1 MSHLHSVYDTDKHFV
16 IDPITRNIS
25 TESDKLVLAR
35 YDHNSERFTF
45 EIPRYIEGHDMF
57 ECNQIEIHADNI
69 GKINSECNSD
79 VYTVDD
85 KQLSPDD
92 ANIVIFSWLISRAF
106 TQIVG
111 KLSFS
116 IDFACIA
123 EDGVEEYSWG
133 TNNFDKVSI
142 NNRIHN
148 TQKVI
153 EEHSD
158 FVGIMQGRYD
168 ELAKRSATK
177 EEVGQLSEENAEL
190 KGDLVNK
197 TSGQIEGILVKDSSV
212 NIDGTIEEYEGWS
225 RTNYID
231 VSQYSIL
238 KLYVPMNIRYACWFK
253 EDKTDVVIP
262 IITITKGEI
271 LLFVPSNAKYLM
283 ISDSTENMENVTIS
297 VYKTKSDELKNSID
311 GKKIDVVYSE
321 LGYIQYGKVKTG
333 NRWYA
338 TDFLDIPDN
347 LYIESDGTE
356 EDSAYNAFYDENKNY
371 ISSFNSHGRY
381 IKVPDNAKFMRLST
395 LNSNEQRV
403 YSRNREFLKV
413 CSFNVGLWTNGIAD
427 NARVPDDDVSTESIK
442 LRRFLGGMNA
452 DFMLCQEATHEF
464 DKSYKIDAYEYCF
477 KNNFP
482 FYWKTSS
489 RDASGQARQFLFS
502 GKREL
507 KNVTY
512 HDYQCESTRGYV
524 TFESDIGG
532 RNVTFIGCHLS
543 TESSSDG
550 IRQQEMTELANVLEK
565 CEYGILCGDFNAFSI
580 EEFTTHFSDF
590 NLSNHGHYGDFNTW
604 PVEGWTTWNHCLDN
618 IITTKNIKIVN
629 VYMGEIAMSDHKPLI
644 SELLI
649 N

>member
-1 MSHLHSVYDTDKHFV
+1 MPNTIL
-16 IDPITRNIS
+16 
-25 TESDKLVLAR
+25 
-35 YDHNSERFTF
+35 
-45 EIPRYIEGHDMF
+45 G
-57 ECNQIEIHADNI
+57 
-69 GKINSECNSD
+69 
-79 VYTVDD
+79 
-85 KQLSPDD
+85 
-92 ANIVIFSWLISRAF
+92 
-106 TQIVG
+106 
-111 KLSFS
+111 
-116 IDFACIA
+116 
-123 EDGVEEYSWG
+123 
-133 TNNFDKVSI
+133 KVSI
-142 NNRIHN
+142 TPRGEYSPTETYKRLDAVQYGGNLYLCAKTCIGVTPEDGEYYMLATERGKQGDVGPTPNLSIGEVA
-148 TQKVI
+148 TLAPG
-153 EEHSD
+153 SD
-158 FVGIMQGRYD
+158 AAVTITGTPEAPVLNFGIPLVAVDDTLKESGKAADAKATGDAISNLSKDKANQADVD
-168 ELAKRSATK
+168 ELKD
-177 EEVGQLSEENAEL
+177 
-190 KGDLVNK
+190 DLVNK
-197 TSGQIEGILVKDSSV
+197 TSGQIKGLLVKDSYV
-212 NIDGTIEEYEGWS
+212 DKDGTIAEYIGWS

-238 KLYVPMNIRYACWFK
+238 KLYVPMSIRYACWFK
-253 EDKTDVVIP
+253 EDKTDIVFP
-262 IITITKGEI
+262 IHTITKGEI

-297 VYKTKSDELKNSID
+297 VYKIKSDELKNSID

-321 LGYIQYGKVKTG
+321 LGYIEYGNVQDG
-333 NRWYA
+333 PRWYA

-347 LYIESDGTE
+347 LYIESDGIE

-489 RDASGQARQFLFS
+489 QDASAQARQFLFS

-512 HDYQCESTRGYV
+512 HDYQCESTKGYV

-580 EEFTTHFSDF
+580 DEFTNHF
-590 NLSNHGHYGDFNTW
+590 GDFNIANHGYFGDFETW
-604 PVEGWTTWNHCLDN
+604 PADSSYWASWNKCLDN
-618 IITTKNIKIVN
+618 IITTKSIKIVN
-629 VYMGEIAMSDHKPLI
+629 VEMGEVDMSDHIPLI
-644 SELLI
+644 AELEL